1 MITVVGLGPA
11 GLDRVSAESHEAL
24 LDPDAV
30 VLVRTA
36 HHPAAAELGELRS
49 MRSGDDLYESS
60 DDFDSVYD
68 SLAQRVVDMA
78 ADGAVVYAVPGS
90 PLVGERS
97 VTALRRLA
105 RDRGV
110 ALRVLAAESFL
121 DLCFDRVGIDPIA
134 DGAQI
139 LDGRNLPD
147 PMPLHLPTFITQVD
161 GPVLLGDIAAT
172 LGRVLEDA
180 HPVVVLRGLGSPS
193 EGVEHSTV
201 SEVVDVEVDVRTTL
215 FVPAA
220 EVGWLGLVATNR
232 TLRRECPWD
241 AEQTHHS
248 LLKHLVEEAYETV
261 DAITAL
267 SPEAPGGDVDYV
279 AYAAFEDELGDLL
292 LQVVFHSTLANE
304 VGAFDVEQVAEIV
317 RRKLVR
323 RHPHVFGDV
332 AVGNAAEVLVNWEVI
347 KAEEKQ
353 RESLMDDVPASLPAV
368 ARAAKVQ
375 ARAASVGF
383 DWDEVAAVVDKV
395 REELGELLDA
405 LGDPDASMAELGDV
419 LFAVVNLS
427 RHLDIDAEAALRSAS
442 HRFEN
447 RFRAI
452 EAMGPLADVDAVEF
466 NRRWDAAKAAER
478 S

>member
-11 GLDRVSAESHEAL
+11 GLDRVSAESRGAL
-24 LDPDAV
+24 LDPLVD

-36 HHPAAAELGELRS
+36 HHPAAVELAEMRS
-49 MRSGDDLYESS
+49 ISSGDDLYESS
-60 DDFDSVYD
+60 DDFETVYE
-68 SLAQRVVDMA
+68 SLAQRVISMA
-78 ADGAVVYAVPGS
+78 ANDADVVYAVPGS

-97 VTALRRLA
+97 VTALRQLA
-105 RDRGV
+105 RDGGLE
-110 ALRVLAAESFL
+110 LRVLAAESFL
-121 DLCFDRVGIDPIA
+121 DLCFDRVGVDPIA

-147 PMPLHLPTFITQVD
+147 PMPLHLPTLITQVD
-161 GPVLLGDIAAT
+161 GPVLLGDVAAT
-172 LGRVLEDA
+172 LGRVLEDD
-180 HPVVVLRGLGSPS
+180 HPVVVLRGLGSA
-193 EGVEHSTV
+193 
-201 SEVVDVEVDVRTTL
+201 SEVVERSTLGEVASVEVDVRTTL

-267 SPEAPGGDVDYV
+267 PPQAPGGEVDYV
-279 AYAAFEDELGDLL
+279 AYSAFEDELGDLL

-332 AVGNAAEVLVNWEVI
+332 AVGTAGEVLVNWEVI

-353 RESLMDDVPASLPAV
+353 RESLM
-368 ARAAKVQ
+368 
-375 ARAASVGF
+375 
-383 DWDEVAAVVDKV
+383 
-395 REELGELLDA
+395 
-405 LGDPDASMAELGDV
+405 
-419 LFAVVNLS
+419 
-427 RHLDIDAEAALRSAS
+427 
-442 HRFEN
+442 
-447 RFRAI
+447 
-452 EAMGPLADVDAVEF
+452 
-466 NRRWDAAKAAER
+466 
-478 S
+478 